1 MAKSDKRARKREN
14 KQIAREA
21 RVEATK
27 RAKRRKSTRSTAI
40 IGAVLVIGVIA
51 LSVIRSGNAEACT
64 KDEPK
69 ASKRQTYETAP
80 AMTIDPAKKYTAT
93 IKTSCG
99 DIVVA
104 LDPKAAPQAVNSFVF
119 LAREQFF
126 DGLTWHRVVTDFVIQ
141 AGSPDGSGSDGP
153 GYSFEDE
160 LPTGDGYAPG
170 SLAMA
175 NSGPNTNGSQFFIVT
190 AKEKRDI
197 ANNGHTLFGKVTEG
211 LDVAREIESFAPESE
226 SRDGPPTRPIY
237 IVSVRITESAP

>member
-1 MAKSDKRARKREN
+1 MAKTDKRARKREN

-21 RVEATK
+21 RVEAVK
-27 RAKRRKSTRSTAI
+27 RAKRRKSTRSTAV
-40 IGAVLVIGVIA
+40 IGVALVIGVIT
-51 LSVIRSGNAEACT
+51 LSVIRSGDSET
-64 KDEPK
+64 LKTYK
-69 ASKRQTYETAP
+69 AAP
-80 AMTIDPAKKYTAT
+80 AMTIDPAKNYTAT
-93 IKTSCG
+93 IKTSLG

-104 LDPKAAPQAVNSFVF
+104 LDPKAAPKAVNSFVF
-119 LAREQFF
+119 LAREKFF

-141 AGSPDGSGSDGP
+141 SGSPDGSGSGGP

-197 ANNGHTLFGKVTEG
+197 ANNGHTLFGKVTKG
-211 LDVAREIESFAPESE
+211 LDVAREIESFAPESK
-226 SRDGPPTRPIY
+226 DGPPTRPIY
-237 IVSVRITESAP
+237 IVSVRITESAA